1 MVAGLVREPETPV
14 KSDRN
19 FGAAH
24 AAHFCARR
32 RSMSLESRIRELSER
47 HKRLDVAIAAELK
60 HPAGDEVRLQDL
72 KRRKL
77 RLKDEIAQLRSSP

>member
-1 MVAGLVREPETPV
+1 MVAGLVREAEIPV
-14 KSDRN
+14 NSVGNSRPR
-19 FGAAH
+19 AAY
-24 AAHFCARR
+24 FCARR

-60 HPAGDEVRLQDL
+60 HPAGDEVRLHDL
-72 KRRKL
+72 KRKKL